1 MSNSRSSFPFLT
13 LAFLVGLTTRVGA
26 ADQPITG
33 DQLLLRTQQ
42 IGVRSR
48 DVAISLGGGEGS
60 ADDPVLHGGSVRV
73 LSIAGD
79 VFDTTYGL
87 PTAGWRYMRRR
98 GQVVGYRYKGTAP
111 IGFVRVKAGKTVR
124 VAGRSAGLAHTLAAS
139 PDPVRVVLKIGAQQ
153 YCMRFG
159 GTSEFTAGSRYVAHD
174 AAAPDICPLP
184 YGDDSSWLCRPG
196 MANNQCFVNSLDST
210 IINPDL
216 STTPEPHT
224 GNENQPFDC
233 FYVYPTVDL
242 GGAVGNHLDV
252 TQPSYV
258 ALTLD
263 PLLAQGARFNAQCR
277 IFAPHYRQVTLS
289 TFGDPNAA
297 IYQGLAYRDVL
308 DAWRLYLK
316 NDNAGRNVVV
326 IAHSQGT
333 LMTTRLLQEEFDPSV
348 TLRSRLIA
356 ALLIGGSVIVPQG
369 GVVGGSFQNIPLC
382 QSAAETGC
390 VLAYRSYADGFPP
403 TGGSNSSGGPTMD
416 TACTNPAAPDAVG
429 SSVEGAFTGT
439 YFPTHTNQPLFQL
452 APDPGFGTAFVKYE
466 SFYSGACVK
475 DDTNHSYLRIRV
487 TPLPGDLRTNPIPFT
502 NFVLDPG
509 FLGTHILDYS
519 WATED
524 LLSLVAAKAAAMP

>member
-1 MSNSRSSFPFLT
+1 MSNRLRPSFSL
-13 LAFLVGLTTRVGA
+13 LSVILLLGLGAQAA
-26 ADQPITG
+26 ADQLITG
-33 DQLLLRTQQ
+33 DELLLRPQQ

-48 DVAISLGGGEGS
+48 DVTLSLGGGQGS

-79 VFDTTYGL
+79 VFDTTYAL
-87 PTAGWRYMRRR
+87 PAGGWRYLRRR
-98 GQVVGYRYKGTAP
+98 GQVVGYRFKGDAP
-111 IGFVRVKAGKTVR
+111 IKRVRVKSGNGVR
-124 VAGRSAGLAHTLAAS
+124 VTGKGLGLAHTIATN
-139 PDPVRVVLKIGAQQ
+139 PDPVRVVVKIGGQQ

-159 GTSEFTAGSRYVAHD
+159 GIPRFTPGSRYVSKD
-174 AAAPDICPLP
+174 SSAPDICPLP

-216 STTPEPHT
+216 STAPEPHT
-224 GNENQPFDC
+224 GNESQPYDC

-242 GGAVGNHLDV
+242 GGPVGNHQDV

-263 PLLAQGARFNAQCR
+263 PLLTQGARFNGQCR
-277 IFAPHYRQVTLS
+277 IFAPHYRQITLG

-297 IYQGLAYRDVL
+297 IYQDIAYRDVL

-316 NDNAGRNVVV
+316 NHNAGRNIV
-326 IAHSQGT
+326 IMAHSQGT
-333 LMTTRLLQEEFDPSV
+333 FMTTRLLQEEVDQSAS
-348 TLRSRLIA
+348 LRSRLIA
-356 ALLIGGSVIVPQG
+356 ALLIGGSVTVPQG

-382 QSAAETGC
+382 ESAAQTGC
-390 VLAYRSYADGFPP
+390 VIAYRSYADGFPP
-403 TGGSNSSGGPTMD
+403 TGGSNSNGGPTMD

-439 YFPTHTNQPLFQL
+439 YFPTHTNQTLFQL
-452 APDPGFGTAFVKYE
+452 VPDPGYGTAFVKYE
-466 SFYSGACVK
+466 SLYSGACVK

-519 WATED
+519 WATTE
-524 LLSLVAAKAAAMP
+524 LLDLVAEKAAAMP